1 MLELQCYDCVA
12 DLGEVYV
19 WDVGSRKCLHRFTDD
34 GCIQGSSV
42 AVSPSGQLVACGSR
56 SGVVNVYE
64 TSVAMAT
71 AHPQPR
77 KALMHLVTCAS
88 SVQFNATSQ
97 MLAMASDEKEGALKL
112 VITRDRVI

>member
-1 MLELQCYDCVA
+1 M
-12 DLGEVYV
+12 YV

-42 AVSPSGQLVACGSR
+42 AVSPSQQLVACGSR

-77 KALMHLVTCAS
+77 KALMHLVTAAT
-88 SVQFNATSQ
+88 SVQFNPTSQ
-97 MLAMASDEKEGALKL
+97 VLAIASDEKDSALKL
-112 VITRDRVI
+112 VIISDDFSQQ